1 MGRASCH
8 QSPNRGARTL
18 TLIAAIRRSS
28 AGTQIEYTRGVNQ
41 PLVWMDL
48 EMSGLDPER
57 CTILEIATIITDA
70 ELAVIAEGPDLVIH
84 QDDAVLDAM
93 DEWCTKHHGDSG
105 LTAAVRASTVSL
117 AQAERLTLEFVAA
130 HCPPR
135 ASPLCGNTIWQDRR
149 FLVRYMPTLDA
160 HLHYRLV
167 DVSTI
172 KELARRWYPDV
183 AAPPKSDSHRALD
196 DIRESIAELGFYRRQ
211 LFR

>member
-1 MGRASCH
+1 M
-8 QSPNRGARTL
+8 
-18 TLIAAIRRSS
+18 
-28 AGTQIEYTRGVNQ
+28 NQ

-70 ELAVIAEGPDLVIH
+70 ELTVIAEGPDLVIH
-84 QDDAVLDAM
+84 HDDAVLGAM
-93 DEWCTKHHGDSG
+93 DEWCTTHHGNSG

-117 AQAERLTLEFVAA
+117 AEAERLTLEFVAA

-149 FLVRYMPTLDA
+149 FLIRYMPALDA

-172 KELARRWYPDV
+172 KELSRRWYPDV
-183 AAPPKSDSHRALD
+183 EAPRKSDSHRALD
-196 DIRESIAELGFYRRQ
+196 DIRESIAELAFYRRQ